1 MAGKANKSEKAY
13 GDEAMA
19 IVEQVACTNTAL
31 RRASRRL
38 GQLYDEAFAPIGLR
52 GTQVSLLTQIDA
64 MTGASKPGDKLGPTL
79 QDLAGELALR
89 VSGIT
94 HALSPLIRDGL
105 VELLQDPADARTKHA
120 SLTTKGRARLRKAV
134 EHWAIANQHVEKV
147 MGSVNTAKLRE
158 LADRISVETFDLPS
172 ELGSAVGRRSKS

>member
-1 MAGKANKSEKAY
+1 MLSLAY
-13 GDEAMA
+13 RSFELFLA
-19 IVEQVACTNTAL
+19 
-31 RRASRRL
+31 RRPLPAPHRSR
-38 GQLYDEAFAPIGLR
+38 IGE
-52 GTQVSLLTQIDA
+52 
-64 MTGASKPGDKLGPTL
+64 M
-79 QDLAGELALR
+79 ALR

-120 SLTTKGRARLRKAV
+120 SRTTKGRARLRKAV
-134 EHWAIANQHVEKV
+134 EHWTIANQHVEKV

-158 LADRISVETFDLPS
+158 LADQISVETFDLSS